1 LCLVARR
8 SRPLRGR
15 DGIPRALAREAQ
27 ISKSTLFKLIA
38 SGATRGEALARMA
51 EALGACVVEGVRTT
65 IPFLRQVLANPEFV
79 AGRVHTQMIEQG
91 AFNG

>member
-1 LCLVARR
+1 
-8 SRPLRGR
+8 
-15 DGIPRALAREAQ
+15 
-27 ISKSTLFKLIA
+27 
-38 SGATRGEALARMA
+38 MA